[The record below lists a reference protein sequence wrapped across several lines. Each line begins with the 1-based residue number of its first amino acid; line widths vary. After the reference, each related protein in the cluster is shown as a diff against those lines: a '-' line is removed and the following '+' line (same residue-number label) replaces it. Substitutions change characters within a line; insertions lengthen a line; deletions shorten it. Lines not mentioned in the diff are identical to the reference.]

1 MRANSVLL
9 LIALVGSSGCVS
21 GYAGSHYGYDR
32 PVYGSAYDHGDYRHV
47 YNTGLGVY
55 TVVGY
60 PSVYFH
66 DGWYWRYS
74 GSHWQRCA
82 RPYGGTWSHI
92 APHYVPRKLHAHYDR
107 GHYRADARRDQR
119 REPKTIR
126 RNHPNERKQVR
137 GDDRYHGKQVRGD
150 DRYQGKQVRGDH
162 RNQAK
167 QVRPERQDPGR
178 QPIRAHRG
186 EPRHDRNERAAAARS
201 RDDHSDARGQQRHDR
216 SELKRAGRASPQEL
230 RREPRKP
237 HERARRERATARHE
251 QRSEEH
257 GQRQRAESQPQERH
271 GRLAG
276 RTDWRGNR

>member
-119 REPKTIR
+119 HEPKTIR

-137 GDDRYHGKQVRGD
+137 GDDRYH
-150 DRYQGKQVRGDH
+150 GKQVRGDH